1 MSEQKDMIL
10 ENFLSSAIRTL
21 DTDEIYNILM
31 DSLILLLHL
40 KDTSNT
46 LFFIFCCIENV
57 RTCCHATGVYT
68 EECKFTYEWVS
79 HDLEC

>member
-1 MSEQKDMIL
+1 MLLITDGITGSSELKSNCCCDITRVNSVEL
-10 ENFLSSAIRTL
+10 L
-21 DTDEIYNILM
+21 
-31 DSLILLLHL
+31 SLIRMHL

-57 RTCCHATGVYT
+57 RTCCHTTGVYT
-68 EECKFTYEWVS
+68 EECKFTYEWIS